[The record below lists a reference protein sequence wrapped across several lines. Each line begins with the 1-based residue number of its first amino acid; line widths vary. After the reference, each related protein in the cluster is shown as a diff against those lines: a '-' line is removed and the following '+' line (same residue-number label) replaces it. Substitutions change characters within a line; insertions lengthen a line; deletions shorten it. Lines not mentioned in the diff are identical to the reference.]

1 MQVNV
6 IGHMLLDIM
15 LADQFVPKITL
26 GRAIWREAETSMHG
40 LTILRFISVPDCWY
54 SIKARRSAMTER
66 LYSTDQ
72 ATQIYEQTRWYL
84 RHDSG
89 NRPVCRVLEHQGA
102 KPSKCCARD
111 SRHDWIEFDSVQI
124 DQKKIGPAVPC
135 RYTRHVEGD
144 SHPSWDHTAIRVR
157 TRSF

>member
-72 ATQIYEQTRWYL
+72 ATQIYEQTR
-84 RHDSG
+84 
-89 NRPVCRVLEHQGA
+89 
-102 KPSKCCARD
+102 
-111 SRHDWIEFDSVQI
+111 
-124 DQKKIGPAVPC
+124 
-135 RYTRHVEGD
+135 
-144 SHPSWDHTAIRVR
+144 
-157 TRSF
+157 